1 MLGKFLATDVERIES
16 IGSVGAMFEKILLR
30 FGILLIAFVLAESE
44 AATIDLCCLDGKDE
58 IVVVLAV

>member
-30 FGILLIAFVLAESE
+30 FGILLIAFVLVESE
-44 AATIDLCCLDGKDE
+44 AATAEAFMPLKWT
-58 IVVVLAV
+58 